1 MPVKHFMAE
10 FEKAK
15 STASGSECIGSRH
28 SSYAFPR
35 LGAHVIFWTIAVGGT
50 ALDLWSKRAIFAWLE
65 RRGEEAF
72 SIVDGF
78 FQLVSVENAGAAF
91 GIAYGQRHLL
101 TVVSTAALVAILV
114 VFFLSRSQP
123 RLVHVALG
131 LFAGGVCGNLY
142 DRIFND
148 GRVRDFVDVY
158 WGDKHWPAFNVAD
171 SMLCIAVGLL
181 LISSLVTEKSC
192 RKRGQP
198 HK

>member
-1 MPVKHFMAE
+1 M
-10 FEKAK
+10 
-15 STASGSECIGSRH
+15 
-28 SSYAFPR
+28 
-35 LGAHVIFWTIAVGGT
+35 
-50 ALDLWSKRAIFAWLE
+50 DLWSKSAIFAWLE
-65 RRGEEAF
+65 QRGQESF

-101 TVVSTAALVAILV
+101 TVVSGLALIAIVV
-114 VFFLSRSQP
+114 VFLLSRNQP

-142 DRIFND
+142 DRIFNA
-148 GRVRDFVDVY
+148 GRVRDFLDVY

-181 LISSLVTEKSC
+181 LVSTVLTERSC